1 MSSRKLTLENKH
13 KSRVSIALITLMII
27 SVAVPMMPN
36 NSPILEYNE
45 ERYHTANGT
54 LDDTSTST
62 LLSNLNTS
70 NPIEVSG
77 VMDDSQRVHLVWIE
91 NGTNPQLYYAL
102 ISTSGV
108 DTVLIASTPV
118 GQNSSTAMSS
128 PSLVIDSNY
137 RTHIVWAITD
147 TEILYTLLDSSLDDQ
162 DGSAGDIASMTLV
175 STYTIAVGTGVRN

>member
-1 MSSRKLTLENKH
+1 MVRGFASAQNNILSRKLSLENKR

-70 NPIEVSG
+70 NPIEVSTTY
-77 VMDDSQRVHLVWIE
+77 
-91 NGTNPQLYYAL
+91 GT
-102 ISTSGV
+102 
-108 DTVLIASTPV
+108 
-118 GQNSSTAMSS
+118 
-128 PSLVIDSNY
+128 
-137 RTHIVWAITD
+137 
-147 TEILYTLLDSSLDDQ
+147 
-162 DGSAGDIASMTLV
+162 
-175 STYTIAVGTGVRN
+175 